1 MPRAELAQGC
11 VHVPDDS
18 PASTCDNVMHVKRF
32 LIILGII
39 FLLAGTIGLLH
50 PSFSYHKR
58 EEVAKLG
65 PIQATV
71 DEEKTAQI
79 PPAASAAMI
88 IAGLALLIL
97 GPRVKP

>member
-1 MPRAELAQGC
+1 
-11 VHVPDDS
+11 
-18 PASTCDNVMHVKRF
+18 MHVKRL

-39 FLLAGTIGLLH
+39 FLLAGTVGLLH
-50 PSFSYHKR
+50 PSFNYRKR
-58 EEVAKLG
+58 EEVARLG

-79 PPAASAAMI
+79 PVAASTAMI

-97 GPRVKP
+97 GPRMKP

>member
-1 MPRAELAQGC
+1 M
-11 VHVPDDS
+11 
-18 PASTCDNVMHVKRF
+18 VMDVKRL

-39 FLLAGTIGLLH
+39 FLLAGTVGLLH
-50 PSFSYHKR
+50 PSFNYHKR
-58 EEVAKLG
+58 EELAKLG

-79 PPAASAAMI
+79 PMAASAAMI

-97 GPRVKP
+97 SPRIKP

>member
-1 MPRAELAQGC
+1 
-11 VHVPDDS
+11 
-18 PASTCDNVMHVKRF
+18 MHVKRL
-32 LIILGII
+32 LITLGII
-39 FLLAGTIGLLH
+39 FLLAGTVALLH
-50 PSFSYHKR
+50 PSFNYHKQ

-79 PPAASAAMI
+79 PVAASAAMI

-97 GPRVKP
+97 GPRMKS

>member
-1 MPRAELAQGC
+1 M
-11 VHVPDDS
+11 
-18 PASTCDNVMHVKRF
+18 VMDVKRL

-39 FLLAGTIGLLH
+39 FLLAGTVGLLH
-50 PSFSYHKR
+50 PSFNYHKR
-58 EEVAKLG
+58 EELAKLG

-79 PPAASAAMI
+79 PMAASAAMV

-97 GPRVKP
+97 SPRIKP

>member
-1 MPRAELAQGC
+1 
-11 VHVPDDS
+11 
-18 PASTCDNVMHVKRF
+18 MHVKRL
-32 LIILGII
+32 LIFLGIL
-39 FLLAGTIGLLH
+39 FLLAGTVGLLH
-50 PSFSYHKR
+50 PSFNYHKR

-79 PPAASAAMI
+79 PMAASAAMI

-97 GPRVKP
+97 GPRMKP

>member
-1 MPRAELAQGC
+1 
-11 VHVPDDS
+11 
-18 PASTCDNVMHVKRF
+18 MHVKRL

-39 FLLAGTIGLLH
+39 FLLAGTVGLLH
-50 PSFSYHKR
+50 PSFNYHKQ

-71 DEEKTAQI
+71 DEEKTVQI
-79 PPAASAAMI
+79 PAAASAAMI

-97 GPRVKP
+97 GPRMRP

>member
-1 MPRAELAQGC
+1 M
-11 VHVPDDS
+11 
-18 PASTCDNVMHVKRF
+18 VMDVKRL

-39 FLLAGTIGLLH
+39 FLLAGIVGLLH
-50 PSFSYHKR
+50 PSFNYHKR
-58 EEVAKLG
+58 EELAKLG

-79 PPAASAAMI
+79 PVAASAAMI

-97 GPRVKP
+97 SPRIKP

>member
-1 MPRAELAQGC
+1 M
-11 VHVPDDS
+11 
-18 PASTCDNVMHVKRF
+18 KRL

-39 FLLAGTIGLLH
+39 FLLAGTVGLLH
-50 PSFSYHKR
+50 PSFNYHKQ

-71 DEEKTAQI
+71 DEEKTVQI
-79 PPAASAAMI
+79 PAAASAAMI

-97 GPRVKP
+97 GPRMRP